1 MIHNIK
7 EKMKKSIRTYIGL
20 CLATGCILMTDKVYA
35 GEKEYPFEIDKGY
48 EACKFEIDLDTPGEY
63 TAVVT
68 DPNGNETQ
76 CSAIDDTK
84 MTCTIKNA
92 KAGEWKV
99 SISSDAVDDIKA
111 IIHVSTASARE
122 TEVVDNNISVGKD
135 IAGIKMYFV
144 DDSFVITWTDEN
156 CGNVNIKVV
165 NLDTS
170 ETIAS
175 QTVADK
181 KFVCDI
187 PASVKNI
194 AVSVVPSTSAN
205 ISGAALTYTYEVN
218 NHPDADVSFPDID
231 KTNQDKITAT
241 IKLNQPYST
250 YVTIND
256 EEVDAGKDY
265 QAGTYEVEIPVV
277 QDGANNIKLYI
288 VDSNGNMRSYPFSVI
303 KDTVPPTL
311 EFQEAYDGLTTEESS
326 ITIKGNISN
335 YDALSIN
342 DVPVTPTTD
351 GHFEYGVT
359 LHEGDNVI
367 QVVASD
373 EAGNQVNY
381 SIIIT
386 QTVKERSI
394 DTTVILIVMV
404 VVGIIALIIKKK
416 VSGNKDKAIQES
428 KSEVFDPEKL
438 DLSKEKKI
446 SKTEKKKRAVL
457 SEAIKKA
464 GTNKFG
470 DIMKEN
476 KKGMKK
482 NKKLNIHS
490 NAVYYMFCFLATVIV
505 FSFVLHVGY
514 ISSGSM
520 EHTLLVHDVTVN
532 NRLAYLKHSPKRGDI
547 ISFKHDGDIYSK
559 RVVGIAGDTISF
571 VDGYVY
577 INGEKSDEPYIGT
590 DVETNCMKTF
600 EVPEE
605 TVFVLGDNREDSYDS
620 RYWDEPYVKC
630 SDIISKYMFSIP
642 FHAIFKS

>member
-1 MIHNIK
+1 MMHNIK

-20 CLATGCILMTDKVYA
+20 CLVTGCILMADKVYA

-63 TAVVT
+63 TAIVT

-76 CSAIDDTK
+76 CSAIDDTQ

-99 SISSDAVDDIKA
+99 SISSDVVEDIKA
-111 IIHVSTASARE
+111 IIHVSTASTKE

-135 IAGIKMYFV
+135 IAGLKMYFV

-156 CGNVNIKVV
+156 CGSVNIKVV

-175 QTVADK
+175 QSVADK
-181 KFVCDI
+181 EFICEI
-187 PASVKNI
+187 PSNVKNI
-194 AVSVVPSTSAN
+194 SVSVVPSTSAN
-205 ISGAALTYTYEVN
+205 ISGATLTYTYEVN

-231 KTNQDKITAT
+231 KTNQDTIIAT
-241 IKLNQPYST
+241 IKLNQSYST
-250 YVTIND
+250 YVTVND
-256 EEVDAGKDY
+256 EDAGVGESY
-265 QAGTYEVEIPVV
+265 QAGTYEVEIPVP
-277 QDGANNIKLYI
+277 QDGSNNIKLYI

-326 ITIKGNISN
+326 VTIKGNVSN
-335 YDALSIN
+335 YDSLLIN
-342 DVPVTPTTD
+342 DVQVTPTTD
-351 GHFEYGVT
+351 GHFEYECT

-367 QVVASD
+367 QVIAAD
-373 EAGNQVNY
+373 EAGNKVNY
-381 SIIIT
+381 SISIT
-386 QTVKERSI
+386 QTVKESGI
-394 DTTVILIVMV
+394 DPTVIFIVMV
-404 VVGIIALIIKKK
+404 VFGIIAVIIKKI
-416 VSGNKDKAIQES
+416 VSGNKDKTTKES
-428 KSEVFDPEKL
+428 KSDVFDPEKL
-438 DLSKEKKI
+438 DLSKEKKVLN
-446 SKTEKKKRAVL
+446 TEKKKKVSL
-457 SEAIKKA
+457 SDSIKKA
-464 GTNKFG
+464 EKNKFG

-482 NKKLNIHS
+482 NKKLNIHG
-490 NAVYYMFCFLATVIV
+490 NAVYYIFCFLATVIV
-505 FSFVLHVGY
+505 FSFILHVGY

-520 EHTLLVHDVTVN
+520 ENTLLVHDVTVN

-571 VDGYVY
+571 VDGYIY
-577 INGEKSDEPYIGT
+577 INGEKSNEPYIGT